1 MRFISERESAR
12 LVTPKMAFDAARDA
26 LIAAAS
32 DGVVCPVVLCTDPKR
47 GNRISVKAGMAGGVT
62 GVKLGSFWPNN
73 LAVGLPRHS
82 SVILLVDAATGR
94 VDTVIEASQANALR
108 TAAANAVAAGEL
120 ARRDARSLAVFG
132 AGNQAF
138 FDVCAL
144 AAVRKIRDVMVVGRA
159 PGSAHALIER
169 LAGVG
174 IVAVAA
180 GAQEACSA
188 ADMIVTVTPS
198 REPLF
203 DAAWVQPGTYIA
215 AMGADGPG
223 KQELP
228 LALLARASLFC
239 DLPEQSVKLGE
250 FQSIAAEVASG
261 DFVLT
266 AIGSVLLGL
275 HPGRV
280 TDQDVTIFDS
290 SGLALQDIVLG
301 LHITDGQSL
310 ALAEI

>member
-1 MRFISERESAR
+1 M
-12 LVTPKMAFDAARDA
+12 
-26 LIAAAS
+26 
-32 DGVVCPVVLCTDPKR
+32 
-47 GNRISVKAGMAGGVT
+47 
-62 GVKLGSFWPNN
+62 
-73 LAVGLPRHS
+73 
-82 SVILLVDAATGR
+82 
-94 VDTVIEASQANALR
+94 
-108 TAAANAVAAGEL
+108 
-120 ARRDARSLAVFG
+120 
-132 AGNQAF
+132 
-138 FDVCAL
+138 
-144 AAVRKIRDVMVVGRA
+144 
-159 PGSAHALIER
+159 
-169 LAGVG
+169 
-174 IVAVAA
+174 AVAA